1 MSALLLPFG
10 AAAGLTVAVL
20 LLLLRH
26 GQRLP
31 MDVANDRSL
40 HAGAV
45 PRTGGIAVALA
56 AAGSLLLCAPAGLP
70 VAIAGPA
77 AGLFALSLAD
87 DWRSLPVVPR
97 LLGHLLAAAATVW
110 GLGLPWP
117 AALLVVPLLVWMTN
131 LYNFMDGAD
140 GLAGG
145 MAVIGFATY
154 ALAAWPQAPGL
165 AAAGLAIAGAA
176 AGFLV
181 FNFPPARVF
190 LGDAGSV
197 PLGFLA
203 GSLGLAGWQ
212 AGLWAPWF
220 PVLVFL
226 PFIADATLTLLRRAI
241 RGERVWQ
248 AHREHIYQRLALAGW
263 AGRRLTL
270 SAWLIMLACASVA
283 IWLQAGQ

>member
-10 AAAGLTVAVL
+10 LAAGLAIAAL

-31 MDVANDRSL
+31 MDVANARSL
-40 HAGAV
+40 HAGAI
-45 PRTGGIAVALA
+45 PRTGGIAIALA
-56 AAGSLLLCAPAGLP
+56 VTGSLLLSGTPGIP
-70 VAIAGPA
+70 VAIALPA
-77 AGLFALSLAD
+77 AGLFVLSLAD
-87 DWRSLPVVPR
+87 DWRSLPVAPR
-97 LLGHLLAAAATVW
+97 LFGHLLAAAATVW

-117 AALLVVPLLVWMTN
+117 VALLVVPALVWMTN

-145 MAVIGFATY
+145 MAAIGFTTY
-154 ALAAWPQAPGL
+154 ALVAWPQAPGL
-165 AAAGLAIAGAA
+165 AAASLAVAGAA

-212 AGLWAPWF
+212 AGLWTPWF

-241 RGERVWQ
+241 RGERIWQ

-283 IWLQAGQ
+283 AWLQAGQ